1 MIVYQYD
8 QSFEGLLSCVFD
20 AFTLRRFPDKLISLY
35 EPEPLFT
42 EFNHPVISSR
52 EKRDRVWKALE
63 KKVDRNTLN
72 MISYAWLSELPGA
85 DETIF
90 RYLRKTFE
98 SQHSIVTNFA
108 DDDVLKLRQIAQKV
122 SKEKHRMIEFVRFQK
137 TADEIYFAP
146 IDPDHNVIPLI
157 VTHFRNRFADQEW
170 IIYDT
175 RRNYGMHHHDR
186 KLTEV
191 RFENNDLFPGG
202 KVAEQLLAE
211 NELIYRQLWKKYFK
225 AITINERINLKLH
238 RQHLPRRYWKYL
250 TEKER

>member
-1 MIVYQYD
+1 MIVYRYD

-20 AFTLRRFPDKLISLY
+20 AFMLRRFPDQLLAMQ
-35 EPEPLFT
+35 EPGPLFT
-42 EFNHPVISSR
+42 ELDHTVISST
-52 EKRDRVWKALE
+52 EKRDRVWTGLE
-63 KKVDRNTLN
+63 KKADRNTLN

-98 SQHSIVTNFA
+98 TQHSIATDFS
-108 DDDVLKLRQIAQKV
+108 DDDVLKLRQLAQKV

-137 TADEIYFAP
+137 TADDLYFAP

-175 RRNYGMHHHDR
+175 RRNYGIHHHER

-191 RFENNDLFPGG
+191 RFENSDLFPGG
-202 KVAEQLLAE
+202 KVAESLLAE

-225 AITINERINLKLH
+225 AITITERINLKLH

-250 TEKER
+250 TEKGG